1 MADDRTEKKQTATLV
16 LADGTIYR
24 GISAGAE
31 GETTGEVVFN
41 TSMSGYQEILTDP
54 SYAKQ
59 MLTFTYPHI
68 GNVGVNDE
76 DVESSKIH
84 ATGLIVREICTTP
97 SNYRSKESLPS
108 YLRKNNVVAIS
119 GIDTRSLVL
128 HLRNNGSQMGIIK
141 TGDVSDSTLIEQA
154 RSLRGSEGEDMVP
167 LVTCSEKYEWT
178 QGAWTLDEGYKDFT
192 SQELQSRP
200 HVVALDFGVKYNI
213 LRLLIDVGFRVTV
226 VPATTSADSILA
238 LKPDGVFLSNGP
250 GDPAAVIYGIQT
262 TKELLGKV
270 PIFGICLGHQI
281 LGLALGAPT
290 FKLKFGHRG
299 GNHPVRDLRS
309 GKVEISVQNHGY
321 ATDAEKIPSGV
332 EVSHLNLNDNTVEGL
347 DVRELNAFSV
357 QYHPECSPGPHD
369 SSYLFR
375 EFYQRVQ

>member
-1 MADDRTEKKQTATLV
+1 MVEELTGNKQIATLA

-24 GISAGAE
+24 GVSGGAE

-59 MLTFTYPHI
+59 MLTFTCPHI

-76 DVESSKIH
+76 DVESSKVH
-84 ATGLIVREICTTP
+84 ASGLIVREICITP

-108 YLRKNNVVAIS
+108 YLRRNNVLAIS

-128 HLRNNGSQMGIIK
+128 HLRDNGSQMGIIK
-141 TGDVSDSTLIEQA
+141 TGDVNDSALVEQA
-154 RSLRGSEGEDMVP
+154 RSLTSSEGEDMVP
-167 LVTCSEKYEWT
+167 LVTCSEQYEWT
-178 QGAWTLDEGYKDFT
+178 QGAWTLDGEYKNFT
-192 SQELQSRP
+192 SHELQSRP

-213 LRLLIDVGFRVTV
+213 LRLLTDVGFRVTV
-226 VPATTSADSILA
+226 VPATTNADTIMA

-250 GDPAAVIYGIQT
+250 GDPAAVVYGIQT

-270 PIFGICLGHQI
+270 PMFGICLGHQI

-321 ATDAEKIPSGV
+321 ATDSEKVPSGV
-332 EVSHLNLNDNTVEGL
+332 EVSHVNLNDNTVEGL
-347 DVRELNAFSV
+347 DVKELNAFSV

-369 SSYLFR
+369 SSYLFK
-375 EFYQRVQ
+375 EFYQRVT